1 VITINN
7 FAGEGLGPLTCAH
20 LRLTDVTAADAT
32 QHKSMGWFRFPSSA
46 GAHKDRPTVV
56 MAKLYKASTSLPC
69 SLLLLSYEV
78 LAVGMS
84 TSTMYFAYM
93 LTVYHR
99 FASCCKQTSNSI
111 MVSLDVKSTQLFRT
125 CAAEWLPW

>member
-1 VITINN
+1 MITINN

-69 SLLLLSYEV
+69 SLLLLTAV
-78 LAVGMS
+78 LQEAGIGHE
-84 TSTMYFAYM
+84 Y
-93 LTVYHR
+93 VYHVFR
-99 FASCCKQTSNSI
+99 VHAYSLPQT
-111 MVSLDVKSTQLFRT
+111 
-125 CAAEWLPW
+125 C

>member
-1 VITINN
+1 MITINN
-7 FAGEGLGPLTCAH
+7 FAEEGLGPLTCAH

-69 SLLLLSYEV
+69 SLLLLTAALQE
-78 LAVGMS
+78 
-84 TSTMYFAYM
+84 
-93 LTVYHR
+93 
-99 FASCCKQTSNSI
+99 ASCGQEYIYHVFCI
-111 MVSLDVKSTQLFRT
+111 HAYSLPQI
-125 CAAEWLPW
+125 C